1 MEEIQNKVNAI
12 LEKVR
17 PYVQMHGGDVR
28 LIALKDGTATLKI
41 DGTCVHCSLA
51 QLTYNKNIGP
61 LLKQEVPEIIE
72 VIFE

>member
-1 MEEIQNKVNAI
+1 MQEIERKINTV

-28 LIALKDGTATLKI
+28 LVALKDGTATLKI
-41 DGTCVHCSLA
+41 DGACVHCSLA

-61 LLKQEVPEIIE
+61 LLKQEVPEITE